1 MPSKNATICS
11 YPGCTTLV
19 RGGRCERH
27 PYQRRPDLRPSA
39 SERGYDHHWQLIR
52 AAYLAAHRYCSYNR
66 KCRPGTLATEVDH
79 KLPLREGGTNEW
91 YNLRA
96 TCKPCHSSK
105 TARLDTPRQG
115 GRFHAKRT
123 TV

>member
-1 MPSKNATICS
+1 MPTKAVTICS

-19 RGGRCERH
+19 KGGRCERH
-27 PYQRRPDLRPSA
+27 PYPRRPDLRPSA
-39 SERGYDHHWQLIR
+39 SARGYDSKWHLIR
-52 AAYLAAHRYCSYNR
+52 GAYLKAHPYCSYNR

-79 KLPLREGGTNEW
+79 EVPLDEGGTSHW
-91 YNLRA
+91 DNLRSA
-96 TCKPCHSSK
+96 CKPCHSSK

-115 GRFHAKRT
+115 GRFHAKS